1 MARWGSGLS
10 PRGTG
15 DSGSGRGCHRALIA
29 ALSALLVATPG
40 TSWALFSD
48 NFELWA
54 SENLTRDSNVY
65 RLSDLVTGGFARS
78 DRISTTA
85 VGATLG
91 VPVSQQRF
99 DAAITGFA
107 ARYHDNKNLNY
118 NGHTARA
125 SWNWWYDKNL
135 SGLAAYTEQKNLASF
150 SNIQAEDRDLVTTR
164 QATFTGTWMATPRW
178 RTEVGAV
185 GVRQE
190 HDNPSRAIQDIQ
202 AASGEAGLSY
212 VTPSEDSLGAVVRVE
227 RGHAPHDTVLGG
239 VLFDN
244 AYLQRGAGVTGRWI
258 VTGHSRFDGR
268 VEWVRRTYNEFTQRN
283 YQGPTYHAS
292 WTWTPTGKLTI
303 VSVVQR
309 AVGPTEDI
317 NTSFVLV
324 KGGYVRP
331 RWEVTDKL
339 ALQGTAE
346 YNTWS
351 YRGDPL
357 SLTDT
362 TFTHH
367 VRTFGV
373 TLIYRP
379 TPKIQLSAGA
389 THEVR
394 TSTLLLGGYD
404 VNVVYVEGRVGF

>member
-1 MARWGSGLS
+1 MASWESGLS

-15 DSGSGRGCHRALIA
+15 DSGNGRGRRRTLIA
-29 ALSALLVATPG
+29 ALSALLLSPAS
-40 TSWALFSD
+40 SWALFSD

-54 SENLTRDSNVY
+54 AENLTRDSNVY
-65 RLSDLVTGGFARS
+65 RLSDLITGNFSRS
-78 DRISTTA
+78 DRISTTS

-91 VPVSQQRF
+91 LPVSQQRF
-99 DAAITGFA
+99 EAAITGFG
-107 ARYHDNKNLNY
+107 ARYQDNKNLNY

-125 SWNWWYDKNL
+125 SWNWWYDQNL
-135 SGLAAYTEQKNLASF
+135 TGLANYNEQKSLASF
-150 SNIQAEDRDLVTTR
+150 SNIQSADRDLVTTR
-164 QATFTGTWMATPRW
+164 QATFTGSWMATPRW
-178 RTEVGAV
+178 RASMGAV

-190 HDNPSRAIQDIQ
+190 HDNPARAIQDIE
-202 AASGEAGLSY
+202 AASGELGLSY
-212 VTPSEDSLGAVVRVE
+212 VSPTEDSVGAVVRVE
-227 RGHAPHDTVLGG
+227 HGRAPHDTVLGG
-239 VLFDN
+239 VTFDN
-244 AYLQRGAGVTGRWI
+244 AYIHRSAGLTGRWV

-268 VEWVRRTYNEFTQRN
+268 VEWVRRDYREFTQRN

-303 VSVVQR
+303 VSAVQR
-309 AVGPTEDI
+309 DVGPTEDI

-324 KGGYVRP
+324 KGGFVRP
-331 RWEVTDKL
+331 RWEITDKL

-346 YNTWS
+346 YNIWS

-357 SLTDT
+357 SLADT

-367 VRTFGV
+367 VRTFGAS
-373 TLIYRP
+373 LIYKP
-379 TPKIQLSAGA
+379 TAKIQLSAGA

-404 VNVVYVEGRVGF
+404 VNLVYIEGRVGF